1 MTTEPNNPLSLSGAR
16 ARKLRALGWHF
27 ASTATSPSQGRR
39 ACLKTQQRDRAGPFL
54 PPGPNKSASPALAF
68 REKLRGLPP
77 GIQGQTRTGDRPS
90 REGETCGLVA
100 SFKEEGVPFL
110 SEVPQGRKS
119 RFPRLIC
126 CLGLPDLPPQVQRQT
141 RRADLRTCCKSQRN
155 CVSFKRKLTSPQV
168 PLPFSELPKSPPHI

>member
-1 MTTEPNNPLSLSGAR
+1 MATEPNSPLSFSGAR
-16 ARKLRALGWHF
+16 KHPTTKLALCQH
-27 ASTATSPSQGRR
+27 SHQPKPRQT
-39 ACLKTQQRDRAGPFL
+39 
-54 PPGPNKSASPALAF
+54 
-68 REKLRGLPP
+68 GLP
-77 GIQGQTRTGDRPS
+77 QDSAEGQSRAIESKDR
-90 REGETCGLVA
+90 REGETAPLEKGRLADVA

-155 CVSFKRKLTSPQV
+155 DVFL
-168 PLPFSELPKSPPHI
+168 F